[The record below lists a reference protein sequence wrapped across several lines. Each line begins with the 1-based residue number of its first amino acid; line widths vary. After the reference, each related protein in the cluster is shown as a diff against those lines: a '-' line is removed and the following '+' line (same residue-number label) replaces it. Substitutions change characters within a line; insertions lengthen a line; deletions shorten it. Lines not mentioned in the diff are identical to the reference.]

1 MKKKAKKVILFLV
14 EGASD
19 LTSLEFIDNINDDET
34 IKFQITIKFK

>member
-19 LTSLEFIDNINDDET
+19 LTSLEFIDNIKIEFEIEKN
-34 IKFQITIKFK
+34 QSP